1 VALYQLRVDW
11 GNDGTY
17 GHALADITGDV
28 LEVSCVA
35 GRERPFEFLS
45 GSRVGEL
52 TARLR
57 NESGKYSLF
66 QTSSPL
72 AGLLR
77 PGKLVQLRRYVDSST
92 GWVPLWTGY
101 LDRITPDALLPPTA
115 QLRALGP
122 LSVMAVRTVWTAAL
136 ANVSSDTAVTAV
148 LDAAGWPTS
157 RRQVNPGSSTLVRH
171 YTRGEDALTALKAIE
186 QAELG
191 LMREAPDGSLVF
203 EGRGYRK
210 TGSRLTVQ
218 CTLSSAPADLAAGA
232 LAYLDLRQ
240 DDPVESVVNEAT
252 WSIQQ
257 YTTGAQQV
265 VATLTEVPFTVAPNQ
280 SVSYTLQYPPAG
292 QSTEGYVSSW
302 VTPTVGTSGTDI
314 IVSSTTGIS
323 VTLTNALAT
332 RATVT
337 ITNSSGA
344 GVTVSQVQLRGTPVT
359 PGTTTGVVQ
368 SDSGSQA
375 SFGRRAVTAQSSW
388 INTNQ
393 ARDFAQ
399 ATVNRYAAPVPTVT
413 VTFAAE
419 MSAEHAR
426 QAALRTVSDRVK
438 VREPIVLGLD
448 MEAFIE
454 RVEHRITPDTHTV
467 SWVLA
472 PAVAE
477 SAWVLGTSQLGVDTK
492 LGF

>member
-1 VALYQLRVDW
+1 MAVYQLRVDW

-28 LEVSCVA
+28 LEVSCVL
-35 GRERPFEFLS
+35 GRERPFEFLA
-45 GSRVGEL
+45 GARVGEL

-66 QTSSPL
+66 QTASPL

-77 PGKLVQLRRYVDSST
+77 PGKLVQLRRYVDATT

-101 LDRITPDALLPPTA
+101 LDRLTPDALLPPTV

-122 LSVMAVRTVWTAAL
+122 LSVLAVRTVWTAAL
-136 ANVSSDTAVTAV
+136 ANVASDAAVTAV
-148 LDAAGWPTS
+148 LDAAGWPTAL
-157 RRQVNPGSSTLVRH
+157 RQVNAGSSTLVRH

-191 LMREAPDGSLVF
+191 LVREAPDGRIVF

-210 TGSRLTVQ
+210 TGDRLTVQ
-218 CTLSSAPADLAAGA
+218 CTISSDPADLAAGA

-240 DDPVESVVNEAT
+240 DDPIESVVNEAA
-252 WSIQQ
+252 WSVQQ
-257 YTTGAQQV
+257 YTTGTQQV
-265 VATLTEVPFTVAPNQ
+265 VATLAEVPFTVAPGQ
-280 SVSYTLQYPPAG
+280 TLSFTLQYPPAG
-292 QSTEGYVSSW
+292 QSAEGYVASW
-302 VTPTVGTSGTDI
+302 VTPTVGTSGADV
-314 IVSSTTGIS
+314 IVSSTTGVT
-323 VTLTNALAT
+323 VTLSQQRAT
-332 RATVT
+332 RATVA
-337 ITNSSGA
+337 ITNGSGTA
-344 GVTVSQVQLRGTPVT
+344 VTVSQVQLRGTPVI
-359 PGTTTGVVQ
+359 PGSVTGVVAT
-368 SDSGSQA
+368 DSASQA
-375 SFGRRAVTAQSSW
+375 SFGRRAVTVQTSW

-419 MSAEHAR
+419 LSVEHAR
-426 QAALRTVSDRVK
+426 QAALRTVSDRVA
-438 VREPIVLGLD
+438 VREPTVLGLD
-448 MEAFIE
+448 MEAFVE
-454 RVEHRITPDTHTV
+454 RVEHRLTPDTHTV

-477 SAWVLGTSQLGVDTK
+477 SAWILGTSQLGVDTK